1 MTKTTKKVRIGD
13 GRHGYGRYKYRI
25 ILTDD
30 GEYAEGSAQSRIRA
44 SGFLQEVARSV
55 ELLYCGFN
63 VFREVKMKH
72 TGICW
77 QIESEAEVEEAEA
90 E

>member
-13 GRHGYGRYKYRI
+13 GRHGYGRYRYRI
-25 ILTDD
+25 VVTDE
-30 GEYAEGSAQSRIRA
+30 GEYAEDSTQSRIRA
-44 SGFLQEVARSV
+44 SGFLQEVARSI
-55 ELLYCGFN
+55 EILYCGFN
-63 VFREVKMKH
+63 VFREMKMRH
-72 TGICW
+72 TGISW